1 MNLQNGG
8 KGKFILNVSG
18 GHILFGDN
26 SRMDVTY
33 RRGDC
38 AVRIHTMTPRSS
50 DAKIT
55 GPDQLISTI
64 PYRVYTQL
72 TTLLARDK
80 INIAGRLFNLTLE
93 EAMSLRDNTEHGCQ
107 GMDGVFQLMRERHVN
122 LGQLVQVLK
131 EMQRFDAL
139 SVLTEAGY
147 PDHPTLHPYV
157 ASEEGP
163 EVASGEQSQ
172 TYRES
177 TGV

>member
-1 MNLQNGG
+1 MNLQNEGNR
-8 KGKFILNVSG
+8 KFKLNVSG
-18 GHILFGDN
+18 GHVLCGDN

-33 RRGDC
+33 RRGYH
-38 AVRIHTMTPRSS
+38 AVRINTVTPRSS

-64 PYRVYTQL
+64 PFRVYTQL

-93 EAMSLRDNTEHGCQ
+93 EAMSLRDNAEHGCLS
-107 GMDGVFQLMRERHVN
+107 MDDVFQLMRERHVS

-139 SVLTEAGY
+139 NVLTEAGY
-147 PDHPTLHPYV
+147 PDHPTLHPCV
-157 ASEEGP
+157 ASDEGP
-163 EVASGEQSQ
+163 EAASVEQSQ
-172 TYRES
+172 AYF
-177 TGV
+177 

>member
-1 MNLQNGG
+1 
-8 KGKFILNVSG
+8 
-18 GHILFGDN
+18 
-26 SRMDVTY
+26 
-33 RRGDC
+33 
-38 AVRIHTMTPRSS
+38 
-50 DAKIT
+50 
-55 GPDQLISTI
+55 
-64 PYRVYTQL
+64 VYTQL

-157 ASEEGP
+157 ASGKVKSAYKPSGP
-163 EVASGEQSQ
+163 SGQSL
-172 TYRES
+172 S
-177 TGV
+177 WFL

>member
-1 MNLQNGG
+1 MNLQNEGNR
-8 KGKFILNVSG
+8 KFKLNVSG
-18 GHILFGDN
+18 GHVLCGDN
-26 SRMDVTY
+26 SRMNVTY
-33 RRGDC
+33 KRGDR
-38 AVRIHTMTPRSS
+38 AVRIHTLAPRSS

-93 EAMSLRDNTEHGCQ
+93 EAMSLRDDTEHSCQ
-107 GMDGVFQLMRERHVN
+107 SMDGVFQLMRQRHVN

-157 ASEEGP
+157 ASEEGQK
-163 EVASGEQSQ
+163 VASDGQSQ
-172 TYRES
+172 T
-177 TGV
+177 